1 MGLTP
6 ILLAAGMA
14 CAQPIALSWDTVD
27 LITYSI
33 NEDTGVLH
41 VRWDHSGYRPELR
54 YYEWHLDDL
63 EGARTACPDATND
76 QHCLKAPGG
85 TPGVDIR
92 LDSAERTRAG
102 TVVFSVRPTYQRYDH
117 RTGELLR
124 TGSPPWQSVRINL
137 PPTSAGV
144 R

>member
-1 MGLTP
+1 MKMQPRGTRHHNRTINRRTTARRMGLTP

-76 QHCLKAPGG
+76 QHCRAHSRFPGHAL
-85 TPGVDIR
+85 TPTGVMAIR
-92 LDSAERTRAG
+92 CKQ
-102 TVVFSVRPTYQRYDH
+102 FH
-117 RTGELLR
+117 
-124 TGSPPWQSVRINL
+124 L
-137 PPTSAGV
+137 PDL
-144 R
+144 